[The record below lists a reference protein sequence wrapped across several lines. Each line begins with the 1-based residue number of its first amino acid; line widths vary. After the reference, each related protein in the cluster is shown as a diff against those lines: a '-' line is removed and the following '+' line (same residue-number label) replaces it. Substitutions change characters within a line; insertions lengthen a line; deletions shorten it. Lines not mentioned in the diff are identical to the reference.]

1 MFQAGP
7 QPKFKGQ
14 EQDAPGLECEMDPL
28 PDYGLESYRGTGKL
42 QDKIAVITGT
52 TPIITLVCLIIEKRL
67 LRWRFRYWTCCCFS
81 ICT

>member
-7 QPKFKGQ
+7 HPKFKGQ

-28 PDYGLESYRGTGKL
+28 PDYGLESYRVTGKL

-52 TPIITLVCLIIEKRL
+52 TPIITLVC
-67 LRWRFRYWTCCCFS
+67 S
-81 ICT
+81 ILKNVY